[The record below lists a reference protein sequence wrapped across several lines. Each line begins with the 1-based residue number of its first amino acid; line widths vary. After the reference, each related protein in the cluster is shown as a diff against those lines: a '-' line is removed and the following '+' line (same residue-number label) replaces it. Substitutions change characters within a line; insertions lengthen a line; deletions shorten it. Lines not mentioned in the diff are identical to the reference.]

1 MRPPP
6 EDPRVLS
13 FSLSVSAVPRL
24 SVARSLPGWGG
35 QSSLHKTKKKKT
47 VHFTPKDWGDLGRHR
62 PPPLQVTVARWV
74 GAGRRLRGQV
84 LAKGEGARRA
94 SGTLSTFLAY
104 SRGALSAPQDLR
116 LLGWS
121 RLEGQGARWRR
132 GSFPAGWVGA
142 VTTWLRLFF
151 PLHFFF
157 PSRFY
162 LEAAPGRPRRNVTH
176 QPARWGFGPKG
187 RSCAPRR
194 PLPCAPRALLQG

>member
-1 MRPPP
+1 MGNPVFTKRI
-6 EDPRVLS
+6 
-13 FSLSVSAVPRL
+13 
-24 SVARSLPGWGG
+24 
-35 QSSLHKTKKKKT
+35 KKKKKPYILLLRT
-47 VHFTPKDWGDLGRHR
+47 GDLGRHR

-94 SGTLSTFLAY
+94 SGTLSTFLVY
-104 SRGALSAPQDLR
+104 SRGALSAPQNLR
-116 LLGWS
+116 LQSWS

-132 GSFPAGWVGA
+132 GSFPCRVGGGCHHVA
-142 VTTWLRLFF
+142 SPFFFF

-176 QPARWGFGPKG
+176 QPARRGFGPKG

-194 PLPCAPRALLQG
+194 PLPCDPRALLQG